1 VLVVDASAVAE
12 LILDTDVG
20 ARVLDHLGD
29 HTLHAPDVIGLEV
42 VSVLRKLMLADE
54 LDRREATA
62 ALQRCADLGIEIY
75 DHSPLLV
82 RCLELADNATPYDAA
97 YVALAEGLD
106 AAVLTCDSKLA
117 GVPGTRATFLLVT

>member
-20 ARVLDHLGD
+20 ARVLDRLGE
-29 HTLHAPDVIGLEV
+29 HTLHAPDIIGLEI
-42 VSVLRKLMLADE
+42 VSVLRKLLLADE
-54 LDRREATA
+54 LDRRQATA
-62 ALQRCADLGIEIY
+62 VLERWADLGVEIY
-75 DHSPLLV
+75 DHSPLLA
-82 RCLELADNATPYDAA
+82 RCLELADNATPDDAA

-117 GVPGTRATFLLVT
+117 GIPGTRATFLLVT